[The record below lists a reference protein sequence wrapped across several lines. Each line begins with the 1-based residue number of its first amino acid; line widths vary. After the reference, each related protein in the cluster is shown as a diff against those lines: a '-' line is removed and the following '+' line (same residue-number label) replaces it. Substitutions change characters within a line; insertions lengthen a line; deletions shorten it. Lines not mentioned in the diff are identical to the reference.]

1 MLDKSAVI
9 RYARDKIEN
18 EYVKVYEEI
27 EEDGTQNRDTLIRDR
42 RKLDFSVKMG
52 RLGDQM
58 AKCAGVV
65 VVGTP
70 WNPQQ
75 MAGFC
80 SDSGGQV
87 D

>member
-1 MLDKSAVI
+1 MT
-9 RYARDKIEN
+9 RDKIEN
-18 EYVKVYEEI
+18 EYVKVCEEI

-65 VVGTP
+65 SSRDSVGPT
-70 WNPQQ
+70 
-75 MAGFC
+75 A
-80 SDSGGQV
+80 DGQFL
-87 D
+87 